1 MLSWAAILGVSTA
14 GGPPGAGNYFHS
26 STWATIR
33 DGSGDILSSESI
45 ADSGKL
51 QMLSAEETK
60 AVTDDDPLWLVGA
73 KWEDVLGQKQWLAA
87 VRAETAGPTVVR
99 SPPVGQP
106 TDHPRPGGSGPP
118 ACAPCRSCTGHGTA
132 WRTAATR
139 SARPPVVAS
148 TGRMRAAGRRLRPL
162 LLPPSPPPPS
172 PVVPPPPP
180 PSRQWQLTLIPHPS
194 PLVEVAARREMRHS
208 TGRSDPDGP
217 WSQPH
222 LLFTKNS
229 IRRFVRSARAI
240 F

>member
-60 AVTDDDPLWLVGA
+60 AVTDDDPLW
-73 KWEDVLGQKQWLAA
+73 
-87 VRAETAGPTVVR
+87 
-99 SPPVGQP
+99 
-106 TDHPRPGGSGPP
+106 
-118 ACAPCRSCTGHGTA
+118 
-132 WRTAATR
+132 RTAATG